1 MTIPQAPRLTH
12 PVAHESRVR
21 LGWVLA
27 ELRSDGLIGRHQ
39 FDQLI
44 LSAQRSGT
52 EPAHPLVVVAEQ
64 GWTSE
69 GNPPLQLDLEQ
80 LSRWLAG
87 KVGLAYLRLDPLK
100 IDVGAVTEVVSLA
113 YATRFHFLPVEVREG
128 VLTVATAEP
137 FVTRWVDE
145 LARILRI
152 EIRRVV
158 ANPLE
163 LARYRE
169 EFYRL
174 SRSISGATRA
184 GTAAPLSAAGNL
196 EQLIE
201 IDRAGEPDAND
212 QHVVRVVDW
221 LLKYAFEQRAS
232 DIHLEPRR
240 DLGRIRL
247 RIDGVLHLV
256 HEVPPPV
263 LAAVTSRLKA
273 IGRMDVV
280 ERRRPQDGRLK
291 TKSPDGKEVEL
302 RLSSMPT
309 TFGEK
314 LVARIFDPEVLV
326 KGFEQLGFSEH
337 DRRRW
342 EGMTGQPHGLILV
355 TGPTGSGKTTTLY
368 SALKR
373 LARPELNVCTIEDP
387 IEMVDPNLNQMNV
400 QHNIGLDFAS
410 GVRTLLRQDPD
421 IIMVGEVRDLE
432 TAETTIQ
439 AALTGHLVLSTLHT
453 NDAPSAVTRLL
464 DLGVAPFL
472 INAALL
478 GVVAQRLVR
487 TLCPRCKR
495 PGPVDPREWQALSAP
510 LRLPPPDC
518 VQTPV
523 GCDECRHTGYRGRTG
538 LYEIL
543 TMSDGLRRLVTAAT
557 DLPAL
562 RALALRE
569 GMRPLRVSGALKV
582 HAGLST
588 AEEVFSVVPPEESV
602 ADRGTGT

>member
-1 MTIPQAPRLTH
+1 MTTPKGPSHPPVPEARLK
-12 PVAHESRVR
+12 

-27 ELRSDGLIGRHQ
+27 ELRADGLISRAQ
-39 FDQLI
+39 FDHLVYA
-44 LSAQRSGT
+44 AQRPGA
-52 EPAHPLVVVAEQ
+52 EEIHPLVVISEQ
-64 GWTSE
+64 GWTSPAS
-69 GNPPLQLDLEQ
+69 PPVKLDLEQ
-80 LSRWLAG
+80 LTRWLAD
-87 KVGLAYLRLDPLK
+87 KVGLPYLRIDPLK

-113 YATRFHFLPVEVREG
+113 YASRFHFLPVGVRDG
-128 VLTVATAEP
+128 RLTVATAEP
-137 FVTRWVDE
+137 FVIRWIDE
-145 LARILRI
+145 LARILRM
-152 EIRRVV
+152 EVDRVV
-158 ANPLE
+158 TNPLDV
-163 LARYRE
+163 ARYRD

-174 SRSISGATRA
+174 SRSITGATRSGA
-184 GTAAPLSAAGNL
+184 AAPLTTIGNF
-196 EQLIE
+196 EQLVE
-201 IDRAGEPDAND
+201 LGKGGEPDAND

-240 DLGRIRL
+240 DAGRIRL

-256 HEVPPPV
+256 HELPPPV

-280 ERRRPQDGRLK
+280 ERRRPQDGRVK
-291 TKSPDGKEVEL
+291 TKSPDGKEIEL
-302 RLSSMPT
+302 RLSTMPT

-326 KGFEQLGFSEH
+326 RGFARLGFSDH

-342 EGMTGQPHGLILV
+342 DSMVSQPHGLILV

-368 SALKR
+368 SALKQ
-373 LARPELNVCTIEDP
+373 LARPEYNVCTIEDP
-387 IEMVDPNLNQMNV
+387 IEMVDPALNQMQV
-400 QHNIGLDFAS
+400 QHNIGLDFAA

-421 IIMVGEVRDLE
+421 IIMVGEIRDLE

-453 NDAPSAVTRLL
+453 NDAPSALTRLL
-464 DLGVAPFL
+464 DLGVPPYL

-487 TLCPRCKR
+487 TLCPHCKR
-495 PGPVDPREWQALSAP
+495 PAPIDPNEWQALVTP
-510 LRLPPPDC
+510 LKARRPE
-518 VQTPV
+518 TGFGPV
-523 GCDECRHTGYRGRTG
+523 GCDECRRTGFRGRSG

-543 TMSDGLRRLVTAAT
+543 TMSDGLRRLVTAST

-562 RALALRE
+562 RAEALRE
-569 GMRPLRVSGALKV
+569 GMRPLRMSGALKV
-582 HAGLST
+582 KAGFT
-588 AEEVFSVVPPEESV
+588 TPQEVFAVVSADEPVEPPASE
-602 ADRGTGT
+602 